1 MKVREGFVSNSS
13 STSFIVIHAL
23 SELEDLRTA
32 IPPQAYVEEEGIK
45 KLPIPNEY
53 GNFSFGWDHVSYE
66 SVLDR
71 INFAFCQILYISNIE
86 EGDSFPPKPDT
97 EGYEEYMLFEEVLK
111 EAGITPL
118 YIMNRKDAKKYG
130 RGLHAMSFDFFI
142 DHQSSAVEDQN
153 VEMFHSHDML
163 FNFLFRKDSR
173 IQGGN
178 DNFY

>member
-1 MKVREGFVSNSS
+1 MKLRTGFVSNSS
-13 STSFIVIHAL
+13 STSFIVIDAV
-23 SELEDLRTA
+23 SELEDLKTA
-32 IPPQAYVEEEGIK
+32 IPSQAYVEDEGIK

-53 GNFSFGWDHVSYE
+53 GNCSFGWEHVSYE

-86 EGDSFPPKPDT
+86 DRDSFPPKPDT
-97 EGYEEYMLFEEVLK
+97 EGYEEYKLFEEVLK
-111 EAGITPL
+111 EVGINPL
-118 YIMNRKDAKKYG
+118 YIIDKKDAERYE
-130 RGLHAMSFDFFI
+130 RGLHAMSLDFYI

-153 VEMFHSHDML
+153 VEMFHSYDML